1 MSMIRDLVEE
11 APVNGEYLVLELQQ
25 KTAKN
30 GSSYLAMRIGDKTGE
45 IPMKIWEYRNGSIHG
60 LSPGRVIRI
69 SGAALRSFNG
79 SLQIEAD
86 GKGLSLIRVLDE
98 AEVNYEAFLPS
109 VPGNIEELQNVLEDA
124 ICSVENPSLRR
135 LLEEF
140 FNDNEFKVLFMRT
153 PAALKRHHVYLG
165 GLLDHTVGVLK
176 LCLAAADS
184 YPLVDRDLLVSGAL
198 LHDIGKVRTY
208 QVTKGFEG
216 TDEGRL
222 IGHLVLGTQMVRDK
236 IQMMREAGDGFS
248 ESVEALLLHLL
259 VSHHGIM
266 EWGSPVEPLSLE
278 ACILHHADNFDA
290 QVNKFLGVLRE
301 NEGTTESWSPYN
313 TNLGRYV
320 YLTKA
325 GQ

>member
-1 MSMIRDLVEE
+1 MTMIRDLVEE
-11 APVNGEYLVLELQQ
+11 APVNGDYLVLDLQQ

-30 GSSYLAMRIGDKTGE
+30 GSTYLTMRIGDKTGE
-45 IPMKIWEYRNGSIHG
+45 IPMKIWEYRTGSINA
-60 LSPGRVIRI
+60 LSAGKVIRI
-69 SGAALRSFNG
+69 NGASLRTFNS

-86 GKGLSLIRVLDE
+86 GKNSSIVRVLDE
-98 AEVNYEAFLPS
+98 AEVDYEAFLPS
-109 VPGNIEELQNVLEDA
+109 APGNIEELQSALDDA
-124 ICSVENPSLRR
+124 ICSVKNISLRR

-140 FNDNEFKVLFMRT
+140 FNDNEFRMLFMRT
-153 PAALKRHHVYLG
+153 PAALRRHHVYLG

-184 YPLVDRDLLVSGAL
+184 YPRVDRDLLVAGAL

-222 IGHLVLGTQMVRDK
+222 IGHLVLGTQMVREK
-236 IQMMREAGDGFS
+236 VQLLREDGVVFS
-248 ESVEALLLHLL
+248 TSVEALLLHLL

-290 QVNKFLGVLRE
+290 QVNKFLGVLRD
-301 NEGTTESWSPYN
+301 NEGTQESWSPYN
-313 TNLGRYV
+313 SNLGRFV
-320 YLTKA
+320 YLANT